1 MSEEIIRY
9 EGDTTTR
16 ELWDGGATVSTGV
29 SRKLS
34 PGNRNFSMVMF
45 QQAKPILD
53 SEVNLAQQIQNSL
66 RADHIRQTL
75 SDGFLALNA
84 NFGITNVKNCI
95 RLNEAVANMH
105 GWLIH
110 MNGANRSDTKSD
122 IVFSAAPNSGT
133 REDLAFVEIFFE
145 SVAPTGSREDDD
157 ENVYKYGGLQSGTL
171 TNDLLD
177 NVAGAE
183 TSRRVQLRWNIRTV
197 ADVNFTTYPDGV
209 NDNSRVKARG
219 GAPADS
225 NYSFTKLADGVY
237 RAGDGSNAACVGMN
251 CIDGYVYALPLYKV
265 RRRNQTAY
273 NADDNPQGAP
283 AYGVSGAAQRP
294 DGLFHDVISP
304 ADVTL
309 IYPVAAP
316 YKNNTDKKTEEI
328 VQKEILCQLEQANS
342 ELEGWKNQRIQQG
355 TAMIYN
361 KYVAFGGVVNAIS
374 GTRNVKITKTGTYD
388 AANYSLIY
396 VDGQMVSIADTQDS
410 VAAVP
415 TNSGDSAVNY
425 YAYVEKVNGS
435 YTVQVGEEVPEG
447 LLGLYRITVPAGDT
461 AANLNAVTFSDI
473 RRVESRYRGGYGRT
487 PSTTVSLPNM
497 AVGTNYS
504 VTLDIE
510 STTNSRETK
519 LRVTD
524 KRNYGFTI
532 QSVGEADNI
541 CVRWT
546 MVQAKA

>member
-34 PGNRNFSMVMF
+34 PGNRNFSMVVF

-84 NFGITNVKNCI
+84 SFGITNTKNCI

-110 MNGANRSDTKSD
+110 MSGANRSDTKSD

-133 REDLAFVEIFFE
+133 REDLAFVEVFFE
-145 SVAPTGSREDDD
+145 PVAPTGSREDDD

-177 NVAGAE
+177 SVAGAE

-209 NDNSRVKARG
+209 NDSSRVKARG
-219 GAPADS
+219 GASSDS

-283 AYGVSGAAQRP
+283 AYGTSGAVQRP

-328 VQKEILCQLEQANS
+328 FQKEILCQLEQANA

-361 KYVAFGGVVNAIS
+361 KYVASGGVVNAIS
-374 GTRNVKITKTGTYD
+374 GTRNVKITKTGTYN

-415 TNSGDSAVNY
+415 TNSGDAAVNY

-473 RRVESRYRGGYGRT
+473 RRVESRYRGAYGRT
-487 PSTTVSLPNM
+487 PSTAVSLPNM

-504 VTLDIE
+504 VTLNIE

-532 QSVGEADNI
+532 QSIGEADNI